1 MFFTGS
7 KFRRASSKAHSV
19 KTAPVLLLL
28 RGRDRTSQV
37 NRVKLGPTRAPPD
50 FEQDVFPRF
59 HARDGMAVGR
69 RPGEIRVV
77 YFRDWKDP
85 APNKHLLPA
94 RPLALPGPPTHH
106 K

>member
-19 KTAPVLLLL
+19 KPAPVLLLL

-59 HARDGMAVGR
+59 HARDGMAVVRHRGN
-69 RPGEIRVV
+69 GRVV
-77 YFRDWKDP
+77 NFGDEIAAINHTAISSVADYR
-85 APNKHLLPA
+85 H
-94 RPLALPGPPTHH
+94 
-106 K
+106 